1 MLVCLAEILS
11 IDVYNCHIMQRFII
25 KYGELPVNGKTLKH
39 MMYQE
44 CHEIYELAMESRIL
58 Q

>member
-1 MLVCLAEILS
+1 MK
-11 IDVYNCHIMQRFII
+11 QFIV

-39 MMYQE
+39 EIYQE
-44 CHEIYELAMESRIL
+44 CHELYELAMEARIL